1 MPDFDAAA
9 VLPDTTFAAV
19 TPAIPAPTDAPLA
32 TSARITAAAAAAA
45 AAFGT
50 PVAPSAPGRDPFAGG
65 YAAEAYAAGWQLPET
80 KPATELAAELVAK
93 SGTAAA
99 TPPAEIPEKKLID
112 SVIAA
117 GANEVAAATSPVL
130 DLALLLRAYRLMQT
144 AAAMAV
150 LYEDQK
156 ATASRYVHAT
166 ARGHEAVQLAAA
178 FLLTEYDFAAPYY
191 RDDAMLLGF
200 GLRPYELMLQLL
212 AKRDDPFSGGRTYY
226 CHPSLRRAGMP
237 VIPHQS
243 SATGM
248 QAIPA
253 TGAAQAIKY
262 LEGNVSRFS
271 FLVSG
276 SGEETPDNVADQPA
290 TSNEQP
296 ETRNQKPETRNPL
309 VLCST
314 GDGAMTEGEVSEA
327 LQMAVLHQLPII
339 YLVQDND
346 WGISA
351 TGREMRAMDAYEFAA
366 GFPGLLRLRVD
377 GADFESSYRGLRE
390 AVAHVRGRRGPVL
403 VHAKCPLLGHHTSG
417 VRREWYRGDDL
428 AAHQLHDPLPRLHQR
443 LLNLGVAEAELAALQ
458 AEATAT
464 VAADWALALAAPN
477 PDPATFADH
486 EFAPPAT
493 LTEAGERTP
502 AGAEKVLM
510 VDAALH
516 AVDDILREFPE
527 ALFYGQDVGGE
538 LGGVFREAALL
549 AKKYGDARVF
559 NTPIQEAYIVGS
571 TAGMAAVGAKPIV
584 EIQFAD
590 YIWPALNQ
598 LVEELSKSC
607 YLSNGQF
614 PVQALIR
621 VPVGAYGGGGPYHSG
636 SIESTLLTIRGIKVV
651 YPSNAADM
659 KGLLRAAFLD
669 PNPVVLLEH
678 KGLYWSKV
686 PGTED
691 AKTLEPAAGYV
702 IPLGQAAI
710 AQPADPAELARG
722 NTALVVSYGMGIYWA
737 KAASR
742 SYPGQI
748 EILDLRTLNPLDFEA
763 VEAATR
769 RHGKVLVLTEE
780 PLMNSFA
787 ESLAGRI
794 QRHCFEVLDA
804 PVFTLGAADL
814 PAIALNVELEKMMLP
829 SAVKVSVVLGELLAW

>member
-1 MPDFDAAA
+1 MPDFAAPTAPDAAE
-9 VLPDTTFAAV
+9 LPNTRVA
-19 TPAIPAPTDAPLA
+19 
-32 TSARITAAAAAAA
+32 AAAAAAA
-45 AAFGT
+45 AAFAFT
-50 PVAPSAPGRDPFAGG
+50 
-65 YAAEAYAAGWQLPET
+65 T
-80 KPATELAAELVAK
+80 PATAAPAPEAELMR
-93 SGTAAA
+93 
-99 TPPAEIPEKKLID
+99 
-112 SVIAA
+112 
-117 GANEVAAATSPVL
+117 
-130 DLALLLRAYRLMQT
+130 RAYRLMHT
-144 AAAMAV
+144 AAEMAT
-150 LYEDQK
+150 LYEEEK
-156 ATASRYVHAT
+156 VVAARYVHAT

-178 FLLTEYDFAAPYY
+178 FLLTETDYAAPYY
-191 RDDAMLLGF
+191 RDDALLLGL

-226 CHPSLRRAGMP
+226 AHPSLRRAGVP

-248 QAIPA
+248 QVIPA
-253 TGAAQAIKY
+253 TGMAHAIKY
-262 LEGNVSRFS
+262 FESVSS
-271 FLVSG
+271 EQLAA
-276 SGEETPDNVADQPA
+276 SGEAFMAHYSLLTTNC
-290 TSNEQP
+290 S
-296 ETRNQKPETRNPL
+296 L
-309 VLCST
+309 SLCSI
-314 GDGAMTEGEVSEA
+314 GDGAMTEGEVAEA

-351 TGREMRAMDAYEFAA
+351 TGREMRAMNAYEFAA
-366 GFPGLLRLRVD
+366 GFPGLRRLQVD
-377 GADFESSYRGLRE
+377 GADFGASYQGLSE
-390 AVAHVRGRRGPVL
+390 AFAHVRARRGPVL

-417 VRREWYRGDDL
+417 VRREWYRNDL
-428 AAHQLHDPLPRLHQR
+428 AAHKTQDPLPRLHQQ
-443 LLNLGVAEAELAALQ
+443 LLAQGFAAEELAALQ
-458 AEATAT
+458 AEARAT
-464 VAADWALALAAPN
+464 VRADWADALAAPN

-486 EFAPPAT
+486 EFAPPAV
-493 LTEAGERTP
+493 LVEAGERSP
-502 AGAEKVLM
+502 AGADKALM

-549 AKKYGDARVF
+549 AKKYGESRVF

-571 TAGMAAVGAKPIV
+571 TAGMAAVGARPIV

-607 YLSNGQF
+607 YLTMGKF
-614 PVQALIR
+614 PISALIR
-621 VPVGAYGGGGPYHSG
+621 VPIGAYGGGGPYHSG

-659 KGLLRAAFLD
+659 KGLMRAAFLD
-669 PNPVVLLEH
+669 PNPVIMLEH

-691 AKTLEPAAGYV
+691 AKTVEPAAGYV
-702 IPLGQAAI
+702 IPLGQATI
-710 AQPADPAELARG
+710 AQAAAADKLRQG
-722 NTALVVSYGMGIYWA
+722 DTAVVVTYGMGVHWA

-742 SYPGQI
+742 DFPGQI
-748 EILDLRTLNPLDFEA
+748 EILDLRTLNPLDFDA
-763 VEAATR
+763 VTAATR

-794 QRHCFEVLDA
+794 QRHCFTALDA
-804 PVFTLGAADL
+804 PVFTLGAANL
-814 PAIALNVELEKMMLP
+814 PAIALNVELEKQMLP
-829 SAVKVSVVLGELLAW
+829 SASKVSAALGELLGY